1 MPLTIKTNALKY
13 RKSDGSYSGIDSIA
27 ESSTAEQVAAIEAA
41 GTSQTSAIQQAG
53 TNQVASIQQK
63 GTETL
68 NSIPNDY
75 TELSNEVDGLRSAIK
90 DVGKGFNSTSANLL
104 KTILNSIVY
113 TSDQS
118 QNIADLYNALIQTKT
133 VQLVPIRSNTPNYT
147 TFEYEP
153 KSWQTA
159 LVWEPDYTITGG
171 VMTVTF
177 DDEVVT
183 NFDIQVFLF
192 DASKQPYKFFGYKNP
207 ENYNIEGE
215 LTPYWYDAGV
225 NAGFA
230 NAKKTFSLSI
240 PEGCYAFFCVRW
252 TNPVYGGDE
261 VTNAT
266 TAANW
271 VLNDDGITVVI
282 RGGVEA

>member
-1 MPLTIKTNALKY
+1 MADTGKTIGLIKALA
-13 RKSDGSYSGIDSIA
+13 SVDPEVIQSSVEGWLDDHPEATTTVQDGSITKQKLDQNLQQTVDDVGDLKSIVS
-27 ESSTAEQVAAIEAA
+27 E
-41 GTSQTSAIQQAG
+41 
-53 TNQVASIQQK
+53 N
-63 GTETL
+63 
-68 NSIPNDY
+68 
-75 TELSNEVDGLRSAIK
+75 
-90 DVGKGFNSTSANLL
+90 GKGFSSSSARLL

-118 QNIADLYNALIQTKT
+118 QNITDLYNALIKTKT
-133 VQLVPIRSNTPNYT
+133 VQLTPIKSNMPNST
-147 TFEYEP
+147 TFAYEP
-153 KSWQTA
+153 KSWQTS

-183 NFDIQVFLF
+183 NFDIQVYLL
-192 DASKQPYKFFGYKNP
+192 DASKQPYKYFGYKNP

-215 LTPYWYDAGV
+215 WTPYWYDPGV

-252 TNPVYGGDE
+252 NNTVYGGAE
-261 VTNAT
+261 VTDAA

-271 VLNDDGITVVI
+271 VINDDGITVVI
-282 RGGVEA
+282 SGGIEV